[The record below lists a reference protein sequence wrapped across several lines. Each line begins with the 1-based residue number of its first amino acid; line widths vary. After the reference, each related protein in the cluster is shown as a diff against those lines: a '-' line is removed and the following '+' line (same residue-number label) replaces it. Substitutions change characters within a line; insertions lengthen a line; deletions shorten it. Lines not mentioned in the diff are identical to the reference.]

1 MSSSLKPRSLF
12 LTLLLSFLI
21 SLIFFLFIM
30 TTVIYIGFRGS
41 AAGWGR
47 ERVKVIAKLVEAELQ
62 TGSSDGFLRVDD
74 QLRVKLDSIVPP
86 GTTLIVYD
94 RHMQEVYVRGRGP
107 RGRGRRGMGGAQSTE
122 ELTLHQVIR
131 GGMVV
136 AYYRLGSVEFAMDR
150 ANTRF
155 LESMR
160 RTLWIS
166 IPLALA
172 LALVVSALLSRR
184 FSSATR
190 DVAAGIGRIAGGDLH
205 TRIDAHGPL
214 EIAEIAESANELGR
228 KLAREEQ
235 VRSQWAADIAHD
247 LRTPLG
253 ALRSQ
258 LEGMAD
264 GVLNLSRN
272 RIENTL
278 RELSRIEQLV
288 EDLGE
293 LTRLESPEMS
303 IHPVTIRVRELQKEL
318 NNLFHEEC
326 AKKNVRVDWTL
337 DVESFRGDDHLI
349 LRALSN
355 LFSNAVRYTPQGG
368 KIGILIEKL
377 NTRVHISIS
386 NTGRGIPQD
395 ELQRVFD
402 RLYRGEYARLSPGS
416 GLGLTIARKIVELHG
431 GEIGITSSE
440 EGPTTVQMLIPE

>member
-1 MSSSLKPRSLF
+1 
-12 LTLLLSFLI
+12 
-21 SLIFFLFIM
+21 
-30 TTVIYIGFRGS
+30 
-41 AAGWGR
+41 
-47 ERVKVIAKLVEAELQ
+47 
-62 TGSSDGFLRVDD
+62 
-74 QLRVKLDSIVPP
+74 
-86 GTTLIVYD
+86 VYA
-94 RHMQEVYVRGRGP
+94 RGRGP
-107 RGRGRRGMGGAQSTE
+107 RGRGRRGMSGEQSTE
-122 ELTLHQVIR
+122 ELTLHQVTR

-160 RTLWIS
+160 RTLWLS

-190 DVAAGIGRIAGGDLH
+190 SVAAGIGRIAGGDLH
-205 TRIDAHGPL
+205 NRIDSHGPL

-235 VRSQWAADIAHD
+235 LRGQWAADIAHD

-278 RELSRIEQLV
+278 RELSRMEQLV

-303 IHPVTIRVRELQKEL
+303 IRPVTIRIRELAEEL
-318 NNLFHEEC
+318 NNLFYEEC
-326 AKKNVRVDWTL
+326 AKKDIKVDWTL
-337 DVESFRGDDHLI
+337 DIETFRGDDHLI

-355 LFSNAVRYTPQGG
+355 LFSNAVRHTPQGG
-368 KIGILIEKL
+368 TIGILIEKL
-377 NTRVHISIS
+377 NARVRISIS

-395 ELQRVFD
+395 ELHRVFD

-440 EGPTTVQMLIPE
+440 EGPTMVEMLIPER